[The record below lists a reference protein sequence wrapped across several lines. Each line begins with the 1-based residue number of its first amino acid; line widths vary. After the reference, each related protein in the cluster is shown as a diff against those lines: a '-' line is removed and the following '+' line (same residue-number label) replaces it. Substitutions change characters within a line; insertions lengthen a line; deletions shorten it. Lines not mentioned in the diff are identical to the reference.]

1 MAESGNM
8 FFEKPRYQTV
18 VETSAFLRDC
28 EGTLETNEVEEL
40 IDFLARNPEAGD
52 IIPETGGIR
61 KVRWAALG
69 KGKRGGARVIY
80 YTHSAA
86 MPLYLLAVYSKGE
99 KLDLKPSEKKMMRG
113 LVDRLLQAN
122 FSAKR

>member
-1 MAESGNM
+1 M
-8 FFEKPRYQTV
+8 FFETPLYQTI

-28 EGTLETNEVEEL
+28 EGTLEKDEVEEL

-61 KVRWAALG
+61 KLRWAALG

-99 KLDLKPSEKKMMRG
+99 KLDLKPSEKKMMRDF
-113 LVDRLLQAN
+113 VDRLLQTN
-122 FSAKR
+122 SNVKR